1 MIFFFNF
8 VLTVGQSIALPPLMV
23 AISIPD
29 QNNCSNFFLLYT
41 LLNTAAYLFL

>member
-1 MIFFFNF
+1 MIFLNF
-8 VLTVGQSIALPPLMV
+8 VLTVGHSIALSPLMI